1 MSITGIQRIYRSEST
16 QFTTVPNWVVRD
28 PSYTPNAFRLLAYLL
43 SHQSGYELTY
53 GQIERQTTLGRYAIN
68 EAAKFLIAEGWLE
81 WSQEKGPD
89 GKWLAKTWIIKDPNR
104 GEMNPVW
111 NDSTAESTRYGT
123 TNGHK
128 EEQLLEKNTSKRKTL
143 SEAQERELFN
153 EFWKEYP
160 RKLDKGAAFKAF
172 RSALKAATFEQILAG
187 AIAYRNDPNRD
198 PEFTKYPATWLN
210 ADSWENE
217 IQPSPDSEA
226 ADRARL
232 RRERELE
239 RTNAFLAEQ
248 REAEKNASGPVICQH
263 GKNLALCLPCLK
275 ESNA

>member
-1 MSITGIQRIYRSEST
+1 MNANGIQRIYRGEST

-28 PSYTPNAFRLLAYLL
+28 PNYSPNTFRLLAYLL

-81 WSQEKGPD
+81 WRQEKGPD
-89 GKWLAKTWIIKDPNR
+89 GKWLAKTWILKDPNK
-104 GEMNPVW
+104 GEMNPLR
-111 NDSTAESTRYGT
+111 NDSTTEPIRYGT

-128 EEQLLEKNTSKRKTL
+128 EEHLLEKNTNKRNTL
-143 SEAQERELFN
+143 SETQERELFD

-210 ADSWENE
+210 ADAWENE

-226 ADRARL
+226 AERARQ
-232 RRERELE
+232 RRDREIERS
-239 RTNAFLAEQ
+239 NAYLAEI
-248 REAEKNASGPVICQH
+248 REAEHNASAPKLCEH
-263 GKNLALCLPCLK
+263 GKNLALCVPCSKSLG
-275 ESNA
+275 

>member
-1 MSITGIQRIYRSEST
+1 MNANGIQRIYRGEST

-28 PSYTPNAFRLLAYLL
+28 PNYSPNTFRLLAYLL

-89 GKWLAKTWIIKDPNR
+89 GKWLAKTWILK
-104 GEMNPVW
+104 NPTKGQIIPLP
-111 NDSTAESTRYGT
+111 NDSTTEPFRYGT

-128 EEQLLEKNTSKRKTL
+128 EEQLLENNTNKRKTL
-143 SEAQERELFN
+143 TEAQERELFD

-172 RSALKAATFEQILAG
+172 RSALKVATFEQILAG

-210 ADSWENE
+210 ADAWENE

-226 ADRARL
+226 AQRAQQ
-232 RRERELE
+232 RRDRELQ
-239 RTNAFLAEQ
+239 RSNDYLAEI
-248 REAEKNASGPVICQH
+248 REQEKHASAPKLCEH
-263 GKNLALCLPCLK
+263 GKNLALCLPCSKSLG
-275 ESNA
+275 

>member
-1 MSITGIQRIYRSEST
+1 MNANGIQRIYRGEST

-28 PSYTPNAFRLLAYLL
+28 PNYSPNTFRLLAYLL

-89 GKWLAKTWIIKDPNR
+89 GKWLAKTWILKNPTR
-104 GEMNPVW
+104 GQMIPLP
-111 NDSTAESTRYGT
+111 NDSTTEPIRYGT

-128 EEQLLEKNTSKRKTL
+128 EEQLLENNTNKRKTL
-143 SEAQERELFN
+143 SEAQERELFD

-172 RSALKAATFEQILAG
+172 RSALKVATFEQILAG

-210 ADSWENE
+210 ADAWENE

-226 ADRARL
+226 AQRANQ
-232 RRERELE
+232 RRDRELQ
-239 RTNAFLAEQ
+239 RSNDYLAEI
-248 REAEKNASGPVICQH
+248 REQEKQASAPRVCEH
-263 GKNLALCLPCLK
+263 GKNLALCLPCSKSLG
-275 ESNA
+275 

>member
-1 MSITGIQRIYRSEST
+1 MNANGIQRIYRGEST

-28 PSYTPNAFRLLAYLL
+28 PNYSPNTFRLLAYLL

-89 GKWLAKTWIIKDPNR
+89 GKWLAKTWILK
-104 GEMNPVW
+104 NPTKGQMIPLP
-111 NDSTAESTRYGT
+111 NDSITEPIRYGT

-128 EEQLLEKNTSKRKTL
+128 EEQLLENNTNKRKTL

-172 RSALKAATFEQILAG
+172 RSALKVATFEQILAG

-210 ADSWENE
+210 ADAWENE

-226 ADRARL
+226 AQRASQ
-232 RRERELE
+232 RRDRELQ
-239 RTNAFLAEQ
+239 RSNDYLAEI
-248 REAEKNASGPVICQH
+248 REQEKHASAPTLCKH
-263 GKNLALCLPCLK
+263 GKNLALCLPCSKSLG
-275 ESNA
+275 

>member
-1 MSITGIQRIYRSEST
+1 MNANGIQRIYRGEST

-28 PSYTPNAFRLLAYLL
+28 PNYSPNTFRLLAYLL

-89 GKWLAKTWIIKDPNR
+89 GKWLAKTWILK
-104 GEMNPVW
+104 NPTKGQMIPLP
-111 NDSTAESTRYGT
+111 NDSTTEPIRYGT

-128 EEQLLEKNTSKRKTL
+128 EEQLLENNTNKRKTL
-143 SEAQERELFN
+143 SEAQERELFD

-172 RSALKAATFEQILAG
+172 RSALKVATFEQILAG

-210 ADSWENE
+210 ADAWENE

-226 ADRARL
+226 TERANK
-232 RRERELE
+232 RRDRELQ
-239 RTNAFLAEQ
+239 RSNDYLAEI
-248 REAEKNASGPVICQH
+248 REQEKQAAAPRVCEH
-263 GKNLALCLPCLK
+263 GKNLALCLPCSKSLG
-275 ESNA
+275 

>member
-1 MSITGIQRIYRSEST
+1 MNANGIQRIYRGEST

-28 PSYTPNAFRLLAYLL
+28 PNYSPNTFRLLAYLL

-89 GKWLAKTWIIKDPNR
+89 GKWLAKTWILKNPTE
-104 GEMNPVW
+104 GEMNPLR
-111 NDSTAESTRYGT
+111 NDSTTERIRYGT

-128 EEQLLEKNTSKRKTL
+128 EEQLLEKNTNKRKTL
-143 SEAQERELFN
+143 SETQERELFD

-172 RSALKAATFEQILAG
+172 RSALKEATFEQILAG
-187 AIAYRNDPNRD
+187 VIAYRNDPNRD
-198 PEFTKYPATWLN
+198 PDFTKYPATWLN
-210 ADSWENE
+210 AGAWDNE
-217 IQPSPDSEA
+217 IEPSPDSEA
-226 ADRARL
+226 AQRANQ
-232 RRERELE
+232 RRERELQRSNE
-239 RTNAFLAEQ
+239 YLAEI
-248 REAEKNASGPVICQH
+248 REQEKQAAAPKLCEH
-263 GKNLALCLPCLK
+263 GKNLALCVPCSKSLG
-275 ESNA
+275 

>member
-1 MSITGIQRIYRSEST
+1 MNANGIQRIYRGEST

-28 PSYTPNAFRLLAYLL
+28 PNYSPNTFRLLAYLL

-89 GKWLAKTWIIKDPNR
+89 GKWLAKTWILKDPNK
-104 GEMNPVW
+104 GEMNPLR
-111 NDSTAESTRYGT
+111 NDSTTEPIRYGT
-123 TNGHK
+123 TNGHR
-128 EEQLLEKNTSKRKTL
+128 EEQLLEKNTTKRKTL
-143 SEAQERELFN
+143 SEAQERLLFDD
-153 EFWKEYP
+153 FWKEYP

-172 RSALKAATFEQILAG
+172 RSALREATFDEILAG

-198 PEFTKYPATWLN
+198 PEFTKYPTTWLN
-210 ADSWENE
+210 ADAWENE

-226 ADRARL
+226 AQRASQ
-232 RRERELE
+232 RRDRELQRSNDYLVE
-239 RTNAFLAEQ
+239 IREQ
-248 REAEKNASGPVICQH
+248 EKHASAPTLCEH
-263 GKNLALCLPCLK
+263 GKNLALCLPCSKSLG
-275 ESNA
+275 